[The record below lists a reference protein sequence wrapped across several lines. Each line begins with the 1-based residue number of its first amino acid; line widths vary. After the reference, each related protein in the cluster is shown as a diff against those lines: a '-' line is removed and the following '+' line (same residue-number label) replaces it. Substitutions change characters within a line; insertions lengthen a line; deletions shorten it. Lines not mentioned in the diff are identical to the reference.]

1 MILKI
6 SWTLILAFFKPKV
19 YYLMWKNIYA
29 QSDDVYFCIVSSLIF
44 YGSIR
49 VTGTSSS
56 AITKPLLAFNAR
68 FGFTQPFSPLTFKI
82 LAVHPHVGIVTTI
95 CTEHFAPRFSFDTMI
110 VQLFICI
117 KFVLNVFLLLK
128 ILIRI
133 RVVHDWQFIKLRTK
147 LTKNV
152 FNTFWFLRTFDFV
165 CLYLD
170 RLLKYLLRNGRCFSF
185 NLCSPMFRISRQ
197 YLSVNCLYFV
207 IWWNGKGRLVVV
219 WKSINWM

>member
-1 MILKI
+1 MI
-6 SWTLILAFFKPKV
+6 KPEV

-29 QSDDVYFCIVSSLIF
+29 QSDNVYVLFVSSLVF
-44 YGSIR
+44 DGSIR

-95 CTEHFAPRFSFDTMI
+95 CTEHFASRFSFDTMI

-117 KFVLNVFLLLK
+117 KFVLNVFLVLK

-133 RVVHDWQFIKLRTK
+133 RLVHDWHYK
-147 LTKNV
+147 LTKHLFNNI
-152 FNTFWFLRTFDFV
+152 FYLNTFWCLRFFDFAF
-165 CLYLD
+165 LYLD
-170 RLLKYLLRNGRCFSF
+170 WLLKYLLWNGRCFAF
-185 NLCSPMFRISRQ
+185 NLWSPMFRISRQ
-197 YLSVNCLYFV
+197 NLSVNCLYFF
-207 IWWNGKGRLVVV
+207 IWWKGIERLVVV